1 MSSVSRIGAIAEAHG
16 RDLSR
21 RRGALVL
28 LTLLPLA
35 FYAALAG
42 HSDHATA
49 TVAFAFSGGGSAIF
63 SSLAA
68 AQVDRRL
75 VLGGYRP
82 VDLLAGRLTVLVVTA
97 VPIAVA
103 AAAIMTAI
111 SHPSRPAD
119 LFGAVVLTAIVAVPF
134 GLAVGALITR
144 DLEATLLLIGVVGVQ
159 LPVEP
164 TSTLSRLLPFGQARR
179 LALASVDG
187 SVDTVSVIL
196 LSLAYATALFA
207 VAALI
212 NHLRLHRIRSRPGAG
227 APG

>member
-1 MSSVSRIGAIAEAHG
+1 
-16 RDLSR
+16 
-21 RRGALVL
+21 

-42 HSDHATA
+42 HSDHAVATA

-82 VDLLAGRLTVLVVTA
+82 VDLLAGRLTVLLVTA

-103 AAAIMTAI
+103 AAVIMTAI
-111 SHPSRPAD
+111 SHPSQPAD

-134 GLAVGALITR
+134 GLAVGALMSR
-144 DLEATLLLIGVVGVQ
+144 DLEATLVLIGVVGVQ
-159 LPVEP
+159 LAVEP

-187 SVDTVSVIL
+187 PVHTVSVVL
-196 LSLAYATALFA
+196 LSLAYAAALFA
-207 VAALI
+207 VAAI
-212 NHLRLHRIRSRPGAG
+212 VNHLRLHNIRARPEDGSRT
-227 APG
+227 